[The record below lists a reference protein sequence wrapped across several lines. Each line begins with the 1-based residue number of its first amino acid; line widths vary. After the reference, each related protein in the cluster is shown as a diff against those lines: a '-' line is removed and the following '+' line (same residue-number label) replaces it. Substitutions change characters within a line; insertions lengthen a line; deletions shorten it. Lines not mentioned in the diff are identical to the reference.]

1 MLAQVDEEL
10 PVLDQTLVQPGKLL
24 GLETAV
30 GCEISGVSHP
40 PKSIGGLCD
49 RNRFHPPDVLPGLIA
64 LDRWVATASY
74 SGYAVS
80 MKISVSLP
88 EEDVE
93 FLDKYAESE
102 GYGSRSAVVHTAVR
116 MLRSSKLG
124 GAYADAWSEWADSGE
139 SEVWDSAVGDGLS

>member
-1 MLAQVDEEL
+1 M
-10 PVLDQTLVQPGKLL
+10 
-24 GLETAV
+24 
-30 GCEISGVSHP
+30 
-40 PKSIGGLCD
+40 
-49 RNRFHPPDVLPGLIA
+49 
-64 LDRWVATASY
+64 VATASY
-74 SGYAVS
+74 SGYAAS

-93 FLDKYAESE
+93 FLDNYAESQ

-124 GAYADAWSEWADSGE
+124 SAYADAWKEWADSGE